1 MEKSD
6 NLFLVIGTNP
16 MPNLIAIANRVKA
29 GGNIYLIASSDE
41 DKESSFGTGGIA
53 NKIKTEL
60 ESKKIFN
67 KIEIISVNKNS
78 EKSIIDEL
86 EKCVKEI
93 GKIMELNYT
102 GGTKFLSSICYS
114 YFKDKMISENRK
126 VILSYFDNIK
136 DKFIIEEN
144 LNQGRKYKE
153 VYANKAKFGEI
164 FSLEDIV
171 KCHNINIEIEKKEPN
186 YGQYGYQFGEKFRT
200 LDTNEKSEI
209 IRKLNC
215 IHRSKDSNEM
225 IKFTRDFISN
235 EAAEYLEKESEKL
248 TEKKK
253 REYLCK
259 FLFGDGFEEYFLKIL
274 LDMEE
279 SNEVEEFIWSFNP
292 KRKKNKNEMEIDF
305 IIRNGYDITAMSV
318 TMCETIEECRS
329 KLYEIITRAE
339 QLGGKYCKK
348 IFVCLYDD
356 SNDLLDYVKNNE
368 ILNSKELLVIGVNNF
383 EKVKESILMFLK
395 GDI

>member
-16 MPNLIAIANRVKA
+16 MPNLIAIANRVKV
-29 GGNIYLIASSDE
+29 GGNIYLIASSKE
-41 DKESSFGTGGIA
+41 ESSFGTGGIA

-60 ESKKIFN
+60 EGKKIFN

-78 EKSIIDEL
+78 EESITGEL
-86 EKCVKEI
+86 EASANKKDR
-93 GKIMELNYT
+93 IMELNYT

-114 YFKDKMISENRK
+114 YFQDKIRSENRK

-171 KCHNINIEIEKKEPN
+171 KCHNIDIEIEKKEPN

-383 EKVKESILMFLK
+383 EKVKENILMFLK